1 MTSVLPNDLGDPLL
15 NTWILAWDAG
25 RFAHGLR
32 GLWDAPIFYPYSHAL
47 AYSEHLLGIAI
58 FSAPLQW
65 ATRNPILVFNAVFLT
80 SFVLAGG
87 AMYLLARTLTG
98 RRDAALIAGLIF
110 AFTPYRFAHIAHLQM
125 LMWGWLPLSMWALH
139 RYWATGAFRFLLG
152 AGAAYVLLSLS
163 NMYLTYF
170 GALPLAVA
178 AVAGFLRTRQSRAR
192 ALLHGTV
199 VVALILL
206 ALAPIIRTYYQVRNE
221 INLVRQPVETLQFSA
236 AIEDYTRGHANL
248 RIWRRIGGS
257 SGEHE
262 LFPGAA
268 AVLLSILAVATLS
281 KREPHVRLY
290 LIIALLAFV
299 LSLGPSPSA
308 WGHSLPFPG
317 PYGWLLMAVPG
328 LNGIR
333 SVARLN
339 TDVVLA
345 LAVLAAFGVAIL
357 VNRVRA
363 PHRTF
368 VVGALAA
375 LILAEGWA
383 APIRTA
389 SFDAVGEPADRDA
402 YAYLAA
408 APHGAVLEMP
418 LGLPDPALEL
428 KYQYMTL
435 LHRHPLVNGRS
446 GYESPLFKLLH
457 GNDSV
462 FSEAGRASA
471 VITMLRAIGVRH
483 VVVHVDACSD
493 LDECAA
499 FAQALDS
506 DEVQVAT
513 RRRFNGIVIVGLTP
527 PDDALFAAAGSS
539 PSADLHLV
547 PSSAIRLR
555 ASQASERLPF
565 IVDGN
570 RDTRWLTASNQTGR
584 EWIELAL
591 DRPRDIRRIRVQMG
605 ERSLEDY
612 PRELAIDVIENGQ
625 TRTVFQDSVLA
636 PYVLAFLRDPK
647 YPVFDVVLPSNRAQ
661 ALRLRQLGRTR
672 IYFWSIHELQMWE
685 RGPF

>member
-1 MTSVLPNDLGDPLL
+1 LL

-125 LMWGWLPLSMWALH
+125 LMWGS
-139 RYWATGAFRFLLG
+139 
-152 AGAAYVLLSLS
+152 
-163 NMYLTYF
+163 
-170 GALPLAVA
+170 
-178 AVAGFLRTRQSRAR
+178 
-192 ALLHGTV
+192 
-199 VVALILL
+199 
-206 ALAPIIRTYYQVRNE
+206 
-221 INLVRQPVETLQFSA
+221 LQFSA

-317 PYGWLLMAVPG
+317 PYGWLLVAVPG

-408 APHGAVLEMP
+408 APQGAVLEMP
-418 LGLPDPALEL
+418 LGLPDPAPEL

-462 FSEAGRASA
+462 FSEPGRTSA
-471 VITMLRAIGVRH
+471 VI
-483 VVVHVDACSD
+483 
-493 LDECAA
+493 
-499 FAQALDS
+499 
-506 DEVQVAT
+506 
-513 RRRFNGIVIVGLTP
+513 
-527 PDDALFAAAGSS
+527 
-539 PSADLHLV
+539 
-547 PSSAIRLR
+547 
-555 ASQASERLPF
+555 
-565 IVDGN
+565 
-570 RDTRWLTASNQTGR
+570 
-584 EWIELAL
+584 
-591 DRPRDIRRIRVQMG
+591 
-605 ERSLEDY
+605 
-612 PRELAIDVIENGQ
+612 
-625 TRTVFQDSVLA
+625 
-636 PYVLAFLRDPK
+636 
-647 YPVFDVVLPSNRAQ
+647 
-661 ALRLRQLGRTR
+661 
-672 IYFWSIHELQMWE
+672 
-685 RGPF
+685 